1 MDETD
6 KNLQSLFGMIVI
18 ATLLW
23 FGFKAFMEWL
33 IIWKGNRNRPISTWI
48 ESRVIKA
55 SGETG
60 FAVFDSVKI
69 GGQIHLI
76 LDRGNE
82 PEIPPEY
89 FRIENL
95 RKVPDDPWS
104 LRHVGDAIE
113 IGKYENLPRF
123 RQGFSFRDGQ
133 KTWS

>member
-1 MDETD
+1 MDEND
-6 KNLQSLFGMIVI
+6 KNLQALFGLFAVIV
-18 ATLLW
+18 LLV
-23 FGFKAFMEWL
+23 FGFKAFMEWW

-48 ESRVIKA
+48 ESRVIRA

-69 GGQIHLI
+69 DGKIHLI
-76 LDRGNE
+76 LDRGND

-104 LRHVGDAIE
+104 LRHVGPAIE
-113 IGKYENLPRF
+113 IEYPPAGREKV
-123 RQGFSFRDGQ
+123 
-133 KTWS
+133 